1 MGIALT
7 IGIMFL
13 IFGTIAFIQDNVP
26 YTILDDI
33 APQSYIVIGVIVL
46 INCMIHIFIEKFPW

>member
-13 IFGTIAFIQDNVP
+13 IFGFIAYMQDNGP

-33 APQSYIVIGVIVL
+33 GPQLYIVIGVVVL
-46 INCMIHIFIEKFPW
+46 INVMIHIFIEKFPL

>member
-13 IFGTIAFIQDNVP
+13 ILGFITYMQDNGP
-26 YTILDDI
+26 YTLLDDI
-33 APQSYIVIGVIVL
+33 SPQMYIFIGVVVL
-46 INCMIHIFIEKFPW
+46 INCLIHFLIA

>member
-13 IFGTIAFIQDNVP
+13 IFGFIDYMQDKGP

-33 APQSYIVIGVIVL
+33 GPQMYIFIGVVVL
-46 INCMIHIFIEKFPW
+46 INCMIHIFIE

>member
-13 IFGTIAFIQDNVP
+13 IFGIIAYMQDNWP
-26 YTILDDI
+26 YTELDDI
-33 APQSYIVIGVIVL
+33 APQLYIVIGVIVL
-46 INCMIHIFIEKFPW
+46 INCMIHIFIEKFPL

>member
-13 IFGTIAFIQDNVP
+13 IFGFIAFMKDKGP

-33 APQSYIVIGVIVL
+33 GPQLYFVIGVIILLNV
-46 INCMIHIFIEKFPW
+46 MIHIFIEQFPL